1 MQALSFRRSRVVQ
14 AIRRSIK
21 PDMALNDR
29 PLLEVRDLSK
39 DFGGLHALQGVDLDV
54 HAGEIVGIIGPN
66 GSGKTTFFNVLS
78 GILPASS
85 GSIRFAEHANITRLP
100 PYRITRC
107 GIARTFQNQRLF
119 NQITVLE
126 NVLAGMVPRMIVG
139 ALAIMLALPSARA
152 ERVTA
157 ERCAMELLGLFG
169 TRLVPRRDRPAFSLS
184 YANRR
189 RLEIA
194 RALATGPRLL
204 LLDEPA
210 AGMNPS
216 ETRELMGDIVR
227 IRDRG
232 LTIIMIEHDMRLV
245 KGACSRVIA
254 FDHGEKITEGSFDEV
269 RNHPAVIEAYL
280 GRRAAVTA

>member
-1 MQALSFRRSRVVQ
+1 M
-14 AIRRSIK
+14 
-21 PDMALNDR
+21 
-29 PLLEVRDLSK
+29 
-39 DFGGLHALQGVDLDV
+39 
-54 HAGEIVGIIGPN
+54 
-66 GSGKTTFFNVLS
+66 
-78 GILPASS
+78 
-85 GSIRFAEHANITRLP
+85 
-100 PYRITRC
+100 
-107 GIARTFQNQRLF
+107 
-119 NQITVLE
+119 TVLE
-126 NVLAGMVPRMIVG
+126 NVLAGMVPRTRAG
-139 ALAIMLALPSARA
+139 LLSIMLALPGARA
-152 ERVTA
+152 EKAAA
-157 ERCAMELLGLFG
+157 EQRAMELLGLFG
-169 TRLVPRRDRPAFSLS
+169 TRLVPRRDRRAFSLS

-227 IRDRG
+227 IRDLG
-232 LTIIMIEHDMRLV
+232 LTIVLIEHDMRLI

-280 GRRAAVTA
+280 GHRAAVAA